1 VIVFTLK
8 IFKFLNCKNAVLLIG
23 MAGCLL
29 SCDKKQKSIK
39 WAKPANFPDPVYDL
53 SKNPLT
59 EDGVKLGRML
69 FYDPVLSKNNKVSCG
84 SCHQQKAAFSH
95 QGQVFSAGVHGE
107 FSRRNSPSIQN
118 MAWSRSFFWDG
129 GVHDL
134 DFVPFNPVQNPQ
146 EMGENVRDVIV
157 KLKAMTARSE
167 NPDYPEMF
175 KAAFGTRDITT
186 ERMMKALSQFMVTLI
201 SADSR
206 YDQYVA
212 GNEKALNQEE
222 REGLILFKKKCSG
235 CHTGELFTDHTFK
248 NNGLIPLKNKDLGRY
263 EVTRLDTDQYKFKVP
278 SLRNVCVTAPYMH
291 DGRFKTL
298 EEVLEHYSENVMAS
312 NTLDPLL
319 INKRGETGIALTAG
333 EKTRILAFLGC
344 LTDEKFISDTTFAD
358 PLVSG
363 LKPAK

>member
-1 VIVFTLK
+1 
-8 IFKFLNCKNAVLLIG
+8 LLIVS
-23 MAGCLL
+23 AGCML
-29 SCDKKQKSIK
+29 SCDKRPETVL
-39 WAKPANFPDPVYDL
+39 WVKPAGFPDPVYDL
-53 SKNPLT
+53 SKNQLT
-59 EDGVKLGRML
+59 EEGVKLGRML

-107 FSRRNSPSIQN
+107 LSRRNSPPIQN

-134 DFVPFNPVQNPQ
+134 DFVPFNPVQNPL

-157 KLKAMTARSE
+157 KLKAMTANSD

-212 GNEKALNQEE
+212 GHEKALNQKEK
-222 REGLILFKKKCSG
+222 EGLQVFRQKCAG
-235 CHTGELFTDHTFK
+235 CHAGELFTDHKFK
-248 NNGLIPLKNKDLGRY
+248 NNGLAPLKNKDLGRY
-263 EVTRLDTDQYKFKVP
+263 EVTRLDTDRYKFKVP
-278 SLRNVCVTAPYMH
+278 SLRNVRITAPYMH

-319 INKRGETGIALTAG
+319 INKNGKNGIALTFS
-333 EKTRILAFLGC
+333 EKEKIMAFLGS
-344 LTDEKFISDTTFAD
+344 LTDEKFINDTTFAD
-358 PLVSG
+358 PHGSG
-363 LKPAK
+363 L

>member
-1 VIVFTLK
+1 MSWV
-8 IFKFLNCKNAVLLIG
+8 
-23 MAGCLL
+23 
-29 SCDKKQKSIK
+29 
-39 WAKPANFPDPVYDL
+39 KPAGFPDPVYDL
-53 SKNPLT
+53 SKNQLT
-59 EDGVKLGRML
+59 EEGVKLGRML

-134 DFVPFNPVQNPQ
+134 DFVPFNPVQNPL
-146 EMGENVRDVIV
+146 EMGENVRDVII
-157 KLKAMTARSE
+157 KLKAMTANSG

-212 GNEKALNQEE
+212 GHEKALNQEE
-222 REGLILFKKKCSG
+222 KEGLNIFRQKCAG
-235 CHTGELFTDHTFK
+235 CHAGELFTDHKFK
-248 NNGLIPLKNKDLGRY
+248 NNGLAPLKNEDLGRY
-263 EVTRLDTDQYKFKVP
+263 EVTRLDTDRYKFKVP
-278 SLRNVCVTAPYMH
+278 SLRNVRITAPYMH

-319 INKRGETGIALTAG
+319 INKKGKNGIALTFS
-333 EKTRILAFLGC
+333 EKEKIMAFLGS

-358 PLVSG
+358 PHGAG
-363 LKPAK
+363 L